1 MDIKTLLHNLREEV
15 SCPVCTNIYTDP
27 KHLPCLHSFC
37 LQCLS
42 HWHRSSHGRDTIRCQ
57 KCQAVSRVPD
67 SGDLKDLPTSFYLNG
82 LIDVLA
88 IKECK
93 TSQVGC
99 GNCQKKSSESS
110 YCFQCCMFWC
120 EECLIAHNIIQ
131 VNKDHRVLA
140 LKDFQ
145 EKDYEDV
152 LKRPLFCS
160 KQRHEKEELKY
171 FCKNCETAACQ
182 SCVLIHHT
190 GHAMLHLE
198 EEAERQKMELKSL
211 IEIQKN
217 DLQAKINTLGR
228 LNEDCAKLIQQSEDI
243 KKQVQTFVDNLIATI
258 KAKKQNIILA
268 ADEETKRFLGTLTT
282 QKTEIESEI
291 KIIESSLEKAD
302 TILKRSTHAEVVQ
315 LKKSFEEIFKGTNQ
329 SQPKDRYPEKRPVLA
344 FVENPKMLSTINAE
358 EIGML
363 RKAHQTKA
371 SQSLAEGKGLEE
383 AIANHETHFS
393 LTTRDSKGRQ
403 CYNEGDHVTVEIID
417 EQGRN
422 CAEKLQIIDN
432 KDGLYKISY
441 SARKEGRCKA
451 TIKVNGELV
460 HGSQFIVR
468 VKPFQPSQ
476 PKDRYPEKR
485 PVLAFVEN
493 PKMLSTINAEEIGM
507 LRKAHQTKASQSLAE
522 GKGLEEAIANHETH
536 FSLTTRDSKGRQC
549 YNEGD
554 HVTVEIIDE
563 QGRNCAEKLQI
574 IDNKD
579 GLYKISY
586 SARKEGRCKATI
598 KVNGELV
605 HGSQFIVR
613 VKPFQLRP
621 VLSFGEWGSSVGK
634 FNWPWGVAVNANDE
648 IAVTDQNNHRV
659 QIFNSEGKFL
669 RSFGKKGDMA
679 GEFNNPLGIT
689 FHNNGNIFVADSSN
703 HRIQIFSGEGEFVGR
718 FGGAGSLDSQL
729 SNPMGLSVDSEGN
742 IIVTDAGNKLI
753 KIFSPDGKFL
763 TKIGEKGFFNF
774 PWHCIQYDRY
784 LIVSDYS
791 DNFIK
796 VFDRNGKFQYKFGK
810 KGAGDGDFSYPECLS
825 VNKSGQVMVCDSG
838 NCRIQVFELNGKFF
852 GKFGTEGKN
861 FGEFISPSAIAV
873 LSTGRFVVTNSC
885 NHRIQIIE

>member
-1 MDIKTLLHNLREEV
+1 MTCFRDKDPSLADAMEKTIITIVKYVTNSGKALKRNKVKRLHCFESNSENLSHCSRSLLKKDGRTMDIKTLLHNLHEEV

-37 LQCLS
+37 LQCLN
-42 HWHRSSHGRDTIRCQ
+42 HWHRSSHGRDTIRCP
-57 KCQAVSRVPD
+57 KCQVVSKVPE
-67 SGDLKDLPTSFYLNG
+67 SGDLKDLPTSFFLNG

-131 VNKDHRVLA
+131 SNKDHRVLA

-152 LKRPLFCS
+152 LKRPSFCS

-228 LNEDCAKLIQQSEDI
+228 LNEDCAKLMQQNEDV
-243 KKQVQTFVDNLIATI
+243 KRQVQKFVDNLIATI
-258 KAKKQNIILA
+258 EAKKQNIIAA
-268 ADEETKRFLGTLTT
+268 ADDKTKRILETLTR
-282 QKTEIESEI
+282 QRTEIESEI

-315 LKKSFEEIFKGTNQ
+315 LRKLFEEIFKELNQ
-329 SQPKDRYPEKRPVLA
+329 SQPKDCYPEKLPVLA
-344 FVENPKMLSTINAE
+344 FVENPKMFGTINAE

-363 RKAHQTKA
+363 QTAHQTKA
-371 SQSLAEGKGLEE
+371 SQSVAEGKGLEE
-383 AIANHETHFS
+383 AIANRQAQFS

-403 CYNEGDHVTVEIID
+403 CYNEGDDVTVEIID
-417 EQGRN
+417 EQGCD

-441 SARKEGRCKA
+441 SARKEGRCRA

-460 HGSQFIVR
+460 HGSQFIV
-468 VKPFQPSQ
+468 
-476 PKDRYPEKR
+476 Y
-485 PVLAFVEN
+485 
-493 PKMLSTINAEEIGM
+493 
-507 LRKAHQTKASQSLAE
+507 
-522 GKGLEEAIANHETH
+522 
-536 FSLTTRDSKGRQC
+536 
-549 YNEGD
+549 
-554 HVTVEIIDE
+554 
-563 QGRNCAEKLQI
+563 
-574 IDNKD
+574 
-579 GLYKISY
+579 
-586 SARKEGRCKATI
+586 
-598 KVNGELV
+598 
-605 HGSQFIVR
+605 

-621 VLSFGEWGSSVGK
+621 VLSFGEEGSSIGN
-634 FNWPWGVAVNANDE
+634 FNWPWGIAVNANDE
-648 IAVTDQNNHRV
+648 IAVTDQNDHRV
-659 QIFNSEGKFL
+659 QIFSSEGKFL
-669 RSFGKKGDMA
+669 RSFGKKGDMV
-679 GEFNNPLGIT
+679 GDFNNPRGIA

-703 HRIQIFSGEGEFVGR
+703 HRIQIFSGKGEFVR
-718 FGGAGSLDSQL
+718 SFGGGGSLDSQL
-729 SNPMGLSVDSEGN
+729 NSPLGLSVDSEGN
-742 IIVTDAGNKLI
+742 IIVADVGNKLI
-753 KIFSPDGKFL
+753 KIFSPEGKFL
-763 TKIGEKGFFNF
+763 MKIGVEGSFTF
-774 PWHCIQYDRY
+774 PFHCIQYDRY
-784 LIVSDYS
+784 LIVSEHK
-791 DNFIK
+791 NHCIR
-796 VFDRNGKFQYKFGK
+796 VFDRNGNFQYEFGK
-810 KGAGDGDFSYPECLS
+810 RGAGDGELYCPRCLL
-825 VNKSGQVMVCDSG
+825 VNKSEQLMVCDSG
-838 NCRIQVFELNGKFF
+838 NHRIQVFELNGKFV
-852 GKFGTEGKN
+852 GKFGTKGKN
-861 FGEFISPSAIAV
+861 LGEFSTSSALAV
-873 LSTGRFVVTNSC
+873 LSTGRFVVTDGT
-885 NHRIQIIE
+885 NHRIQIIK

>member
-1 MDIKTLLHNLREEV
+1 MTNHSVTCFRDKDPSLADAMEKTIITIVKYVTNSGKALKRNKVKRLHCFESNSENLSHCSRSLLKKDGRTMDIKTLLHNLHEEV

-37 LQCLS
+37 LQCLN
-42 HWHRSSHGRDTIRCQ
+42 HWHRSSHGRDTIRCP
-57 KCQAVSRVPD
+57 KCQVVSKVPE

-82 LIDVLA
+82 LIDLLA

-152 LKRPLFCS
+152 LKRPSFCS

-171 FCKNCETAACQ
+171 FCKKCETAACQ

-228 LNEDCAKLIQQSEDI
+228 LNEDCAKLMQQNEDV
-243 KKQVQTFVDNLIATI
+243 KRQVQKFVDNLIATI
-258 KAKKQNIILA
+258 EAKKQNIIAA
-268 ADEETKRFLGTLTT
+268 ADDKTKRILETLTR
-282 QKTEIESEI
+282 QRTEIESEI

-315 LKKSFEEIFKGTNQ
+315 LRKLFEEIFKELNQ
-329 SQPKDRYPEKRPVLA
+329 SQPKDCYPEKLPVLA
-344 FVENPKMLSTINAE
+344 FVENPKMFGTINAE

-363 RKAHQTKA
+363 QTAHQTKA
-371 SQSLAEGKGLEE
+371 SQSVAEGKGLEE
-383 AIANHETHFS
+383 AIANRQAQFS

-403 CYNEGDHVTVEIID
+403 CYNEGDDVTVEIID
-417 EQGRN
+417 EQGCD

-441 SARKEGRCKA
+441 SARKEGRCRA

-460 HGSQFIVR
+460 HVSQFIV
-468 VKPFQPSQ
+468 
-476 PKDRYPEKR
+476 Y
-485 PVLAFVEN
+485 
-493 PKMLSTINAEEIGM
+493 
-507 LRKAHQTKASQSLAE
+507 
-522 GKGLEEAIANHETH
+522 
-536 FSLTTRDSKGRQC
+536 
-549 YNEGD
+549 
-554 HVTVEIIDE
+554 
-563 QGRNCAEKLQI
+563 
-574 IDNKD
+574 
-579 GLYKISY
+579 
-586 SARKEGRCKATI
+586 
-598 KVNGELV
+598 
-605 HGSQFIVR
+605 

-621 VLSFGEWGSSVGK
+621 VLSFGEEGSSIGN
-634 FNWPWGVAVNANDE
+634 FNWPWGIAVNANDE
-648 IAVTDQNNHRV
+648 IAVTDQNDHRV
-659 QIFNSEGKFL
+659 QIFSSEGKFL
-669 RSFGKKGDMA
+669 RSFGKKGDMV
-679 GEFNNPLGIT
+679 GDFNNPRGIA

-703 HRIQIFSGEGEFVGR
+703 HRIQIFSGKGEFVR
-718 FGGAGSLDSQL
+718 SFGGGGSLDSQL
-729 SNPMGLSVDSEGN
+729 NSPLGLSVDSEGN
-742 IIVTDAGNKLI
+742 IIVADVGNKLI
-753 KIFSPDGKFL
+753 KIFSPEGKFL
-763 TKIGEKGFFNF
+763 MKIGVEGSFTF
-774 PWHCIQYDRY
+774 PFHCIQYDRY
-784 LIVSDYS
+784 LIVSEHK
-791 DNFIK
+791 NHCIR
-796 VFDRNGKFQYKFGK
+796 VFDRNGNFQYEFGK
-810 KGAGDGDFSYPECLS
+810 RGAGDGELYCPRCLL
-825 VNKSGQVMVCDSG
+825 VNKSEQLMVCDSG
-838 NCRIQVFELNGKFF
+838 NHRIQVFELNGKFV
-852 GKFGTEGKN
+852 GKFGTKGKN
-861 FGEFISPSAIAV
+861 LGEFSTSSALAV
-873 LSTGRFVVTNSC
+873 LSTGRFVVTDGT
-885 NHRIQIIE
+885 NHRIQIIK